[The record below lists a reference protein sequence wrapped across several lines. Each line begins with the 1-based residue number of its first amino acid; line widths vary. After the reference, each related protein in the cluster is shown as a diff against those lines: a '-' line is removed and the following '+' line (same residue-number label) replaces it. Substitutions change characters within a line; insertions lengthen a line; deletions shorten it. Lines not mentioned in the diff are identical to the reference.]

1 MQSLQA
7 IKNQVFAA
15 LQTKAT
21 EAVKQWAEAHGLEVD
36 LRTKQGW
43 LTVAST
49 IARIVASQVKEQAM
63 AAAKAINEADVVE
76 LNDRICNE
84 ARALKVAVVDGTIDA
99 YATLKQHWGPT
110 LRFSWHCLRIVMIG
124 VAIASLYCLRAG
136 QQLRDFVDEF
146 EYTGLAPHQIAWAL
160 AKPAARQGRKM
171 FYSMGDRLQVWALN
185 RTAEAQRFVRLR
197 RVRDFAIQ
205 FTGAVAIA
213 ASTSVI
219 G

>member
-21 EAVKQWAEAHGLEVD
+21 EAVKQWGEAHGLEVD

-43 LTVAST
+43 LTVANT
-49 IARIVASQVKEQAM
+49 IARIAAAKVKEQAI
-63 AAAKAINEADVVE
+63 ATAKVTSETDYQ
-76 LNDRICNE
+76 
-84 ARALKVAVVDGTIDA
+84 ALGCQIKVAVVDGTIDT
-99 YATLKQHWGPT
+99 YATLKQHWGPV
-110 LRFSWHCLRIVMIG
+110 LRLSWDIARLLALWT
-124 VAIASLYCLRAG
+124 AIAAIYCLRAG
-136 QQLRDFVDEF
+136 QQLRAFVDEF
-146 EYTGLAPHQIAWAL
+146 EDTGLAPHQIAWAL
-160 AKPAARQGRKM
+160 TKPAVQQGRKM
-171 FYSMGDRLQVWALN
+171 AYSMGDRLQVWALN

-205 FTGAVAIA
+205 FAGAVVIA